1 MAEVRAPVA
10 GAGWVDQHHEHE
22 DAEDDDEDD
31 EPARH
36 GAGVLQGQPFV
47 VTSPFTAQHARAPI
61 EIQAVASVLQLAT
74 RGISKRGLPWGIKQQ
89 TRKLTQTHLHTSTQ

>member
-10 GAGWVDQHHEHE
+10 GTGWVDQHHEHE

-47 VTSPFTAQHARAPI
+47 VTSAALCRGKPDSARTRDQI
-61 EIQAVASVLQLAT
+61 CSLASVLQPLA
-74 RGISKRGLPWGIKQQ
+74 KRAGF
-89 TRKLTQTHLHTSTQ
+89 